1 MMEEEEEDEWVK
13 DDTMEQ
19 RANNKTIGK
28 VVEVDAVVRSLRR
41 EAEHRTDRQTASRRR
56 MGGHEME

>member
-1 MMEEEEEDEWVK
+1 MMEEVENEWEK